1 MTETSTNKPPVWF
14 WIVSGI
20 ALIWNGLGVDGY
32 LGQAYNTE
40 RYRNSFSAEEL
51 EIAANAPAW
60 ITAAFAIAVFAAVIG
75 AIGLL
80 LRKKWATFF
89 WIISLIAVILQIG
102 YAFITD
108 QVINL
113 VMAIM
118 ILVFAFIFLW
128 FSRKSQAKGWIS

>member
-80 LRKKWATFF
+80 LRKKWATIF